1 MNNLERFVR
10 DNREDFDNPEPS
22 PDLWAKIAD
31 KLPADTTTTTAAD
44 AQPGAVAYTPQPETE
59 ATAPR
64 IGVIH
69 PLNGHTV
76 RGSNGGR
83 WRGWAVAASVTLLLL
98 AGGFW
103 GLNHRYGVTEQP
115 DVVAVSPAYANQFVQ
130 YARLIDTKQSE
141 LRQMTKS
148 NPALYKQFAADLD
161 RLESSYL
168 NLRAELPENPNQE
181 VLIRAMIQN
190 LDLQISLLNEQLR
203 VIQRMKQQQTDENY
217 L

>member
-10 DNREDFDNPEPS
+10 DNREDFDSHEPS

-31 KLPADTTTTTAAD
+31 KLTADTTTTNTAD
-44 AQPGAVAYTPQPETE
+44 TQPGAMAYIPQPLI
-59 ATAPR
+59 ATTNEQNAVVR
-64 IGVIH
+64 
-69 PLNGHTV
+69 PLNGHTL

-83 WRGWAVAASVTLLLL
+83 WRGWAVAASVTVLLL

-103 GLNHRYGVTEQP
+103 WLNHRYGVTEQP

-130 YARLIDTKQSE
+130 YARLIDTKRSE
-141 LRQMTKS
+141 LRQMTTS

-161 RLESSYL
+161 RLENSYQ
-168 NLRAELPENPNQE
+168 NLRAELPQNPNQE

-203 VIQRMKQQQTDENY
+203 VIQRMKQQTDENY

>member
-10 DNREDFDNPEPS
+10 DNREDFDSHEPS

-31 KLPADTTTTTAAD
+31 TLPAGTTNAAD
-44 AQPGAVAYTPQPETE
+44 IQSGTVAYTPQPPIA
-59 ATAPR
+59 ATSEKNA
-64 IGVIH
+64 VIR
-69 PLNGHTV
+69 PLNGYKL
-76 RGSNGGR
+76 RGSDGGQ
-83 WRGWAVAASVTLLLL
+83 WHGWAVAASVAVLLM

-103 GLNHRYGVTEQP
+103 WLNHRYGVTEQP

-130 YARLIDTKQSE
+130 YARLIDTKQNE
-141 LRQMTKS
+141 LRQITKS

-161 RLESSYL
+161 RLESSYQ
-168 NLRAELPENPNQE
+168 NLRAELPENPNQD

-203 VIQRMKQQQTDENY
+203 VIERMKQQTHENY